1 MIITQEQAVLKSQQQ
16 LQSVLDFIEQ
26 AASDGQ
32 RRIDQVEREV
42 FSQLLAIGLTLLES
56 FVALHGD
63 GDAGG
68 QVEIGQQKLRRMAQ
82 PQQRRYLS
90 IFGELSISRTV
101 YAVRQGQK
109 IEYAPLDQQLG
120 LPAGEFSYV
129 LEDWLQRLCV
139 KESFT
144 EAVTS
149 LRSIL
154 GIAPSQRAAEVM
166 NRNMARQSEPFQL
179 QQPPPPPA
187 EEGEIMVVTS
197 DGKGVPMRR
206 PLEQK
211 IRDGN
216 SHQAGKERSGKKQ
229 MAYVGGI
236 YSIDRFV
243 RTTEDVVDDL
253 RRKQRVADR
262 PQPRHKHVWAEM
274 TSDDEAV
281 IASGRE
287 RTFIQLAVECHCRDP
302 KRDKPVVCLLDGEKA
317 LWRMAAE
324 WLPQAVGVLDLFHV
338 LERLWLV
345 AWCLHPKGSIEAQTF
360 VDHRLRMM
368 LDGKVGYVIGGLRRL
383 VVEHH
388 LRGEKLKTVN
398 AAITYYENNRQHM
411 RYDEYLAA
419 GYPIGSG
426 IAEGACRHLVKD
438 RMEGTGMRWTV
449 AGAQAMLSLR
459 AIHLNGKWQEYV
471 NFRIQSEQNRLY
483 WQTAA

>member
-16 LQSVLDFIEQ
+16 LQFLFQYVEGAS
-26 AASDGQ
+26 SDGQ
-32 RRIDQVEREV
+32 RIDLVEREV
-42 FSQLLAIGLTLLES
+42 FSQLLALGLTLLES
-56 FVALHGD
+56 FVARHGD
-63 GDAGG
+63 GDAGE
-68 QVEIGQQKLRRMAQ
+68 QVVLDKQKLRRQAQ

-90 IFGELSISRTV
+90 IFGELPISRIV

-109 IEYAPLDQQLG
+109 IEHVPLDQQLG
-120 LPAGEFSYV
+120 LPAGDFSYV

-144 EAVTS
+144 EAITS
-149 LRSIL
+149 LKSIL
-154 GIAPSQRAAEVM
+154 GIAPSQRAAEAM
-166 NRNMARQSEPFQL
+166 NQNMAGSREQFQL
-179 QQPPPPPA
+179 QHAPPPPE

-216 SHQAGKERSGKKQ
+216 GQQSGKERLGKKQ

-236 YSIDRFV
+236 YSIDRFR
-243 RTTEDVVDDL
+243 RTADDVVDDL
-253 RRKQRVADR
+253 RRKERSADR
-262 PQPRHKHVWAEM
+262 PQPRHKHVWAEL
-274 TSDDEAV
+274 TSDEDGIVAN
-281 IASGRE
+281 GRE
-287 RTFIQLAVECHCRDP
+287 RTFIQLALECQSRDP
-302 KRDKPVVCLLDGEKA
+302 HRNKPVVCLLDGERA
-317 LWRMAAE
+317 LWTMASE
-324 WLPQAVGVLDLFHV
+324 WTPHAIGVLDLFHV
-338 LERLWLV
+338 LERLWAV
-345 AWCLHPKGSIEAQTF
+345 AWCVSAKGSIEAQTF
-360 VDHRLRMM
+360 VDHRLRM
-368 LDGKVGYVIGGLRRL
+368 LLEGKVGYVIGGIRKLA
-383 VVEHH
+383 VEHK
-388 LRGEKLKTVN
+388 LRGEKLKMVN

-426 IAEGACRHLVKD
+426 VAEGACRHLVKD

-459 AIHLNGKWQEYV
+459 AIHLNNQWNEYV